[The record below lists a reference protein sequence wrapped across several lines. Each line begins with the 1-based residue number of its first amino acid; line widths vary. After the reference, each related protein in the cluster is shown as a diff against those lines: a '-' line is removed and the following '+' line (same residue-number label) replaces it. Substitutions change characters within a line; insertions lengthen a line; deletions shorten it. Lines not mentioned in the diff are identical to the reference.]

1 MNCWKE
7 FYGAFLPRLYD
18 FIAASCCY
26 DLVMF
31 LVISFAFSHASAFHL
46 TVIDTSSFSIA
57 GYENEDWF
65 IPFPVLSEEQK
76 TSPLSPEQV
85 EATLAYFGEYSSL
98 NTFYLQY
105 H

>member
-1 MNCWKE
+1 M
-7 FYGAFLPRLYD
+7 
-18 FIAASCCY
+18 
-26 DLVMF
+26 
-31 LVISFAFSHASAFHL
+31 
-46 TVIDTSSFSIA
+46 SFSIA